1 MAPFGVMLCYRPTR
15 CYPHPSMPYDLCR
28 RKGEAGGKIGGK
40 RGNAKALMF
49 VCVGESKR
57 ERVRVRHKAVVCSPM
72 IGVLM

>member
-1 MAPFGVMLCYRPTR
+1 
-15 CYPHPSMPYDLCR
+15 MPYDLCR